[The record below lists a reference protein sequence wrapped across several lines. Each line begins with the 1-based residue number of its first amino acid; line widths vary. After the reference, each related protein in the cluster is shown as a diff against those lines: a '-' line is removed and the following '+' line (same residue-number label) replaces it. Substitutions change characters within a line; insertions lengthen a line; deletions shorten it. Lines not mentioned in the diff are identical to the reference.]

1 MRKVAK
7 PLIVTSLLATMLL
20 SSGCWF
26 LLGAAGGAAGA
37 KVLGSRAT
45 SLEAVSL
52 PRLHDA
58 SIEAL
63 KELNLV
69 IVEDAEDAMV
79 ARIKAMT
86 ADDKEVSVKMDRI
99 TPETTEITV
108 SVGVMGDK
116 TRAQQILSAI
126 RGKL

>member
-1 MRKVAK
+1 MRKLAK
-7 PLIVTSLLATMLL
+7 PLIVTAMLSTMLL
-20 SSGCWF
+20 TSGCWF

-37 KVLGSRAT
+37 KVLGSRA
-45 SLEAVSL
+45 SALEAVSL

-58 SIEAL
+58 SIAAL

-69 IVEDAEDAMV
+69 ITEDAEDAMV
-79 ARIKAMT
+79 SRISAMT
-86 ADDKEVSVKMDRI
+86 ADDKEVKVKLDRI
-99 TPETTEITV
+99 TPESTEITV